1 LPDLPKNRKVARA
14 VWDNRDLS
22 PPLAGA
28 AGRSHCQRGARRVIA
43 VGPVRETIMN
53 RRAMVG
59 FNPLLASGCLALAV
73 IAPGA
78 RAADV
83 TYRRLVTP
91 EPQNWLMNHHDFG
104 AHRFS
109 ALDAI
114 NTGNVKN
121 LRLAFAVALG
131 GTTGNENLTA
141 TPLVDDGFMY
151 VPDAWGVVYKID
163 VRSGK
168 SGDIVWKMDPGQE
181 KVDRNRGVAL
191 WGNLVISVT
200 SFDGRV
206 IATDRDTGK
215 VAWER
220 NLRDQP
226 DLTINAAPLALADSI
241 IVGAS
246 GGDAGVRDWLVSLD
260 ATTGNVNWKTYA
272 VPAPGEPGSETWKDK
287 NNAWQTGGG
296 AFYVTGSFDP
306 ATNVTYWGAGNPT
319 PKYDSSYRPGDNL
332 FTNSALAIDAA
343 TGKIRWYHQYTPND
357 TMDYDETGTHILIDG
372 KVDGEDRKLLAHA
385 GRNGF
390 FYSFDRLNGQF
401 LKATQYVPAV
411 TWTKGIDAKTGRP
424 LDYDPGKDLQTYADA
439 VAKILTGA
447 KSSGVCPGVPGG
459 SNFWP
464 AAYSERTG
472 LVYVPELEG
481 CTNIT
486 RDQTRHVR
494 GKFDGGDFGY
504 DGRLK
509 SGMVVV
515 DPATGAVVKRKE
527 MAYANTSGALATG
540 GGLIVTAL
548 IDGTVIALDDQTLE
562 ELWSFNVG
570 TGINAPPMTY
580 AVDGRQYIAI
590 ATGLTRNSMGR
601 LATTPE
607 KRNLGRSATLIFVF
621 TL

>member
-1 LPDLPKNRKVARA
+1 
-14 VWDNRDLS
+14 
-22 PPLAGA
+22 
-28 AGRSHCQRGARRVIA
+28 
-43 VGPVRETIMN
+43 M
-53 RRAMVG
+53 
-59 FNPLLASGCLALAV
+59 
-73 IAPGA
+73 
-78 RAADV
+78 
-83 TYRRLVTP
+83 
-91 EPQNWLMNHHDFG
+91 
-104 AHRFS
+104 
-109 ALDAI
+109 
-114 NTGNVKN
+114 
-121 LRLAFAVALG
+121 
-131 GTTGNENLTA
+131 
-141 TPLVDDGFMY
+141 
-151 VPDAWGVVYKID
+151 
-163 VRSGK
+163 
-168 SGDIVWKMDPGQE
+168 
-181 KVDRNRGVAL
+181 
-191 WGNLVISVT
+191 T

-215 VAWER
+215 VVWER

-241 IVGAS
+241 LVGAS

-260 ATTGNVNWKTYA
+260 AKTGNVNWKTYSM
-272 VPAPGEPGSETWKDK
+272 PAPGEPGSETWKDK

-296 AFYVTGSFDP
+296 AFYVTGSYDP

-357 TMDYDETGTHILIDG
+357 TMDYDETGTHILIDS
-372 KVDGEDRKLLAHA
+372 KVAGEDRKLLAHA

-401 LKATQYVPAV
+401 LKATQYVPTV

-459 SNFWP
+459 SNFWS

-527 MAYANTSGALATG
+527 MAYANTSGALATA

-548 IDGTVIALDDQTLE
+548 IDGTVVALDDQTLD

-607 KRNLGRSATLIFVF
+607 KRNLGRSATMIFVF
-621 TL
+621 AL

>member
-1 LPDLPKNRKVARA
+1 
-14 VWDNRDLS
+14 
-22 PPLAGA
+22 
-28 AGRSHCQRGARRVIA
+28 
-43 VGPVRETIMN
+43 
-53 RRAMVG
+53 MVG
-59 FNPLLASGCLALAV
+59 FNPLATGCVALAV
-73 IAPGA
+73 GASSAP
-78 RAADV
+78 AAEV
-83 TYRRLVTP
+83 TYQRLVTP

-104 AHRFS
+104 SHRFS

-114 NTGNVKN
+114 NTANVKN
-121 LRLAFAVALG
+121 LHLAFAVALG

-181 KVDRNRGVAL
+181 KMDRNRGVAL

-215 VAWER
+215 VVWER

-226 DLTINAAPLALADSI
+226 DLTLNAAPLALADSI
-241 IVGAS
+241 LVGAS

-260 ATTGNVNWKTYA
+260 AKTGNVNWKTFSI
-272 VPAPGEPGSETWKDK
+272 PAPGEPGSETWKDK

-296 AFYVTGSFDP
+296 AFYVTGSYDP

-343 TGKIRWYHQYTPND
+343 TGKLRWYHQYTPND
-357 TMDYDETGTHILIDG
+357 TMDYDETGTHILIDR

-401 LKATQYVPAV
+401 LKAIQYVPTV
-411 TWTKGIDAKTGRP
+411 TWTKGIDPKTGRP
-424 LDYDPGKDLQTYADA
+424 LDYDPGKDLQTYGDA

-459 SNFWP
+459 SNFWS

-509 SGMVVV
+509 SGLVMV
-515 DPATGAVVKRKE
+515 DPATGTVVKRKE
-527 MAYANTSGALATG
+527 MAYANTSGALATA

-548 IDGTVIALDDQTLE
+548 IDGTVVALDDQTLE

-607 KRNLGRSATLIFVF
+607 KRNLGKSATMIFVF
-621 TL
+621 AL

>member
-1 LPDLPKNRKVARA
+1 
-14 VWDNRDLS
+14 
-22 PPLAGA
+22 
-28 AGRSHCQRGARRVIA
+28 
-43 VGPVRETIMN
+43 MN

-59 FNPLLASGCLALAV
+59 FNPLLATGCIALAV

-78 RAADV
+78 RAAEV
-83 TYRRLVTP
+83 TYQRLVTP

-109 ALDAI
+109 ALAAI

-121 LRLAFAVALG
+121 LRLAFAVAVG

-163 VRSGK
+163 VRSGR
-168 SGDIVWKMDPGQE
+168 SGDVVWKMDPGQE
-181 KVDRNRGVAL
+181 KIDRNRGVAL

-215 VAWER
+215 VVWER
-220 NLRDQP
+220 SLRDQP

-260 ATTGNVNWKTYA
+260 AKTGNVNWKTYS

-296 AFYVTGSFDP
+296 AFYVTGSYDP

-372 KVDGEDRKLLAHA
+372 KLNGEDRKLLAHA

-401 LKATQYVPAV
+401 LKATQYVPTV

-459 SNFWP
+459 SNFWS

-481 CTNIT
+481 CTSIT

-515 DPATGAVVKRKE
+515 DPATGTVVKRKE
-527 MAYANTSGALATG
+527 MAYANTSGALATA

-548 IDGTVIALDDQTLE
+548 IDGTVVALDDQTLE

-621 TL
+621 AL

>member
-1 LPDLPKNRKVARA
+1 MNMGSRVLAWTNRTLA
-14 VWDNRDLS
+14 
-22 PPLAGA
+22 AGA
-28 AGRSHCQRGARRVIA
+28 GCTAFAISV
-43 VGPVRETIMN
+43 
-53 RRAMVG
+53 
-59 FNPLLASGCLALAV
+59 SG
-73 IAPGA
+73 GM
-78 RAADV
+78 AADV
-83 TYRRLVTP
+83 TYQRLVNP
-91 EPQNWLMNHHDFG
+91 EPQNWLMNHHDYG
-104 AHRFS
+104 SHRFS

-114 NTGNVKN
+114 NKSNVGN

-163 VRSGK
+163 VSSGK

-191 WGNLVISVT
+191 WGNLVVSVT
-200 SFDGRV
+200 SSDGRV

-215 VAWER
+215 MVWER
-220 NLRDQP
+220 NLHDQP
-226 DLTINAAPLALADSI
+226 SVNLNAAPLALADSVL
-241 IVGAS
+241 VGAS
-246 GGDAGVRDWLVSLD
+246 GGDGGTRDWVVSLD
-260 ATTGNVNWKTYA
+260 ARTGNVQWKTYS

-296 AFYVTGSFDP
+296 AFYVTGSYDP

-343 TGKIRWYHQYTPND
+343 NGKIKWFHQYTPND
-357 TMDYDETGTHILIDG
+357 TMDYDETGTHILLDA
-372 KVDGEDRKLLAHA
+372 KVNGEDRKILSHA

-401 LKATQYVPAV
+401 LKATQYVPTV
-411 TWTKGIDAKTGRP
+411 TWTKGIDPKTGKP
-424 LDYDPGKDLQTYADA
+424 LDYDPAKDLQSYADP

-459 SNFWP
+459 SNFWS
-464 AAYSERTG
+464 AAYSEKTG
-472 LVYVPELEG
+472 RIYIPELEG
-481 CTNIT
+481 CTSIT

-504 DGRLK
+504 DGRLS
-509 SGMVVV
+509 SGIVMV
-515 DPATGAVVKRKE
+515 DPATGEVVKRKA
-527 MAYANTSGALATG
+527 MPYANTSGALATAG
-540 GGLIVTAL
+540 GIIVTAL
-548 IDGTVIALDDQTLE
+548 IDGTVIALDDQTLD

-580 AVDGRQYIAI
+580 AVDGKQYIAI

-607 KRNLGRSATLIFVF
+607 KRNLGKSATMIFVF
-621 TL
+621 AL

>member
-1 LPDLPKNRKVARA
+1 MDTRFRA
-14 VWDNRDLS
+14 PAWTRRTLA
-22 PPLAGA
+22 AGA
-28 AGRSHCQRGARRVIA
+28 SGA
-43 VGPVRETIMN
+43 
-53 RRAMVG
+53 
-59 FNPLLASGCLALAV
+59 ALA
-73 IAPGA
+73 IGISAA
-78 RAADV
+78 QSADV
-83 TYRRLVTP
+83 TYQRLVDP
-91 EPQNWLMNHHDFG
+91 EPQNWLMNHHDFA

-109 ALDAI
+109 TLDAI
-114 NTGNVKN
+114 NTSNVKN

-168 SGDIVWKMDPGQE
+168 TGDVVWKMDPGQE
-181 KVDRNRGVAL
+181 KIDRNRGVAL
-191 WGNLVISVT
+191 WGNFVISVT

-215 VAWER
+215 MVWER
-220 NLRDQP
+220 NLHDQP
-226 DLTINAAPLALADSI
+226 DLTLNAAPLALADSI

-246 GGDAGVRDWLVSLD
+246 GGDGGTRDWVVSLD
-260 ATTGNVNWKTYA
+260 AKTGNVRWKTYS

-296 AFYVTGSFDP
+296 AFYVTGSYDP

-343 TGKIRWYHQYTPND
+343 SGKIKWFHQYTPND
-357 TMDYDETGTHILIDG
+357 TMDYDETGTHILLDA
-372 KVDGEDRKLLAHA
+372 KVNGENRKILTHA

-401 LKATQYVPAV
+401 LKATQYVPTV
-411 TWTKGIDAKTGRP
+411 TWTKGIDPKTGKP
-424 LDYDPGKDLQTYADA
+424 IDYDAGKDLQTYADP
-439 VAKILTGA
+439 VARILTGA

-459 SNFWP
+459 SNFWS
-464 AAYSERTG
+464 AAYSEKTG

-504 DGRLK
+504 DGRLS
-509 SGMVVV
+509 SGIAVV
-515 DPATGAVVKRKE
+515 DPSTGEVVSRKA
-527 MAYANTSGALATG
+527 MPYANTSGALATAG
-540 GGLIVTAL
+540 GIIVTAL
-548 IDGTVIALDDQTLE
+548 IDGTVIALDDRTLE

-580 AVDGRQYIAI
+580 AVDGKQYIAI

-607 KRNLGRSATLIFVF
+607 KRNLGKSATMIFVF
-621 TL
+621 AL

>member
-1 LPDLPKNRKVARA
+1 MKTRSRGPARTG
-14 VWDNRDLS
+14 RTL
-22 PPLAGA
+22 A
-28 AGRSHCQRGARRVIA
+28 AG
-43 VGPVRETIMN
+43 VGC
-53 RRAMVG
+53 AS
-59 FNPLLASGCLALAV
+59 LAIGVSAAQ
-73 IAPGA
+73 
-78 RAADV
+78 AADV
-83 TYRRLVTP
+83 TYQRLVNP
-91 EPQNWLMNHHDFG
+91 EPQNWLMNHHDYG
-104 AHRFS
+104 SHRFS

-114 NTGNVKN
+114 NKENVKN

-181 KVDRNRGVAL
+181 KIDRNRGVAL

-215 VAWER
+215 MVWER
-220 NLRDQP
+220 NLHDQP
-226 DLTINAAPLALADSI
+226 NLTLDAAPLALADSI

-246 GGDAGVRDWLVSLD
+246 GGDSGVRDWVVSLD
-260 ATTGNVNWKTYA
+260 AATGNVRWKTYS

-296 AFYVTGSFDP
+296 AFYVTGSYDP

-343 TGKIRWYHQYTPND
+343 NGRIKWFHQYTPND
-357 TMDYDETGTHILIDG
+357 TMDYDETGTHILLDA
-372 KVDGEDRKLLAHA
+372 KVNGEDRKILTHA

-390 FYSFDRLNGQF
+390 FYSFDRINGQF
-401 LKATQYVPAV
+401 LKATQYVPTV
-411 TWTKGIDAKTGRP
+411 TWTKGIDSKTGKP
-424 LDYDPGKDLQTYADA
+424 VDYDPAKDLQTYADP

-459 SNFWP
+459 SNFWS
-464 AAYSERTG
+464 AAYSEKTG
-472 LVYVPELEG
+472 LIYIPELEG

-504 DGRLK
+504 DGRLS
-509 SGMVVV
+509 SGIVVV
-515 DPATGAVVKRKE
+515 DPASGEVVRRKA
-527 MAYANTSGALATG
+527 MPYANTSGALATAG
-540 GGLIVTAL
+540 GIIVTAL
-548 IDGTVIALDDQTLE
+548 LDGTVIALDDQTLE

-607 KRNLGRSATLIFVF
+607 KRNLGKSATMIFVF
-621 TL
+621 AL

>member
-1 LPDLPKNRKVARA
+1 VVSKE
-14 VWDNRDLS
+14 
-22 PPLAGA
+22 
-28 AGRSHCQRGARRVIA
+28 
-43 VGPVRETIMN
+43 ETMN
-53 RRAMVG
+53 RRLGV
-59 FNPLLASGCLALAV
+59 LAWTNRMLAAGTSCAALA
-73 IAPGA
+73 IGASAA
-78 RAADV
+78 RAAEV
-83 TYRRLVTP
+83 TYQRLLDP
-91 EPQNWLMNHHDFG
+91 EPRNWLMNHHDYG
-104 AHRFS
+104 SHRFS
-109 ALDAI
+109 ALDTI
-114 NTGNVKN
+114 NKANVKN

-131 GTTGNENLTA
+131 GTSGNENLTA

-181 KVDRNRGVAL
+181 KIDRNRGVAL

-200 SFDGRV
+200 SNDGRV

-215 VAWER
+215 MVWER

-226 DLTINAAPLALADSI
+226 NVNLNAAPLALADSI

-246 GGDAGVRDWLVSLD
+246 GGDGGVRDWVASLD
-260 ATTGNVNWKTYA
+260 ARTGDVRWKTYS

-296 AFYVTGSFDP
+296 AFYVTGSYDP

-332 FTNSALAIDAA
+332 FTNSALAIDAGS
-343 TGKIRWYHQYTPND
+343 GKIKWFHQYTPND
-357 TMDYDETGTHILIDG
+357 TMDYDETGTHILIDA
-372 KVDGEDRKLLAHA
+372 KVNGEDRKMLSHA

-401 LKATQYVPAV
+401 LKATQYVPTV
-411 TWTKGIDAKTGRP
+411 TWTKGVAPKTGKP
-424 LDYDPGKDLQTYADA
+424 LDYDPTKDLQTYAA
-439 VAKILTGA
+439 PVAKILTGA

-459 SNFWP
+459 SNFWS
-464 AAYSERTG
+464 AAYSEKTR
-472 LVYVPELEG
+472 LIYIPELEG

-504 DGRLK
+504 DGRLS
-509 SGMVVV
+509 SGIVVV
-515 DPATGAVVKRKE
+515 DPSTGEVVQRKA
-527 MAYANTSGALATG
+527 MPYANTSGALATAG
-540 GGLIVTAL
+540 GIIVTAL
-548 IDGTVIALDDQTLE
+548 LDGTVLALDDQTLE

-607 KRNLGRSATLIFVF
+607 KRNLGKSATMIFVF
-621 TL
+621 AL

>member
-1 LPDLPKNRKVARA
+1 
-14 VWDNRDLS
+14 
-22 PPLAGA
+22 
-28 AGRSHCQRGARRVIA
+28 
-43 VGPVRETIMN
+43 
-53 RRAMVG
+53 MVG
-59 FNPLLASGCLALAV
+59 FIPLAATGCVALAV
-73 IAPGA
+73 TATGA
-78 RAADV
+78 QAAEV
-83 TYRRLVTP
+83 TYQRLVRP

-104 AHRFS
+104 SHRFS

-114 NTGNVKN
+114 NTANVKN
-121 LRLAFAVALG
+121 LHLAFAVALG

-168 SGDIVWKMDPGQE
+168 TGDIVWKMD
-181 KVDRNRGVAL
+181 RSRGVAL

-215 VAWER
+215 VVWER

-226 DLTINAAPLALADSI
+226 DLTLNAAPLALADSI
-241 IVGAS
+241 LVGAS

-260 ATTGNVNWKTYA
+260 AKTGNVNWKTYSI
-272 VPAPGEPGSETWKDK
+272 PAPGEPGSETWKDK

-296 AFYVTGSFDP
+296 AFYVTGSYDP
-306 ATNVTYWGAGNPT
+306 TTNVTYWGAGNPT

-332 FTNSALAIDAA
+332 FTNSALAFDAA
-343 TGKIRWYHQYTPND
+343 TGKLRWYHQYTPND
-357 TMDYDETGTHILIDG
+357 TMDYDETGTHILIDR

-401 LKATQYVPAV
+401 LKAIQYVPTV

-424 LDYDPGKDLQTYADA
+424 LDYDPSKDLQTYADA

-459 SNFWP
+459 SNFWS

-472 LVYVPELEG
+472 FVYVPELEG

-509 SGMVVV
+509 SGLVVV
-515 DPATGAVVKRKE
+515 DPATGTVVNRKE
-527 MAYANTSGALATG
+527 MAYANTSGALATA

-548 IDGTVIALDDQTLE
+548 IDGTVVALDDQTLE

-607 KRNLGRSATLIFVF
+607 KRNLGKSATLIFVF
-621 TL
+621 AL

>member
-1 LPDLPKNRKVARA
+1 MKHAFGVLAATNRG
-14 VWDNRDLS
+14 L
-22 PPLAGA
+22 A
-28 AGRSHCQRGARRVIA
+28 AGYA
-43 VGPVRETIMN
+43 T
-53 RRAMVG
+53 
-59 FNPLLASGCLALAV
+59 LALVCA
-73 IAPGA
+73 AS
-78 RAADV
+78 AADV
-83 TYRRLVTP
+83 TYQRLVNP
-91 EPQNWLMNHHDFG
+91 EPHNWLMNHHDFA

-109 ALDAI
+109 ALDAV
-114 NTGNVKN
+114 NRSNAKN

-131 GTTGNENLTA
+131 GTSGNENLTA

-163 VRSGK
+163 VRSGR
-168 SGDIVWKMDPGQE
+168 SGDIVWKMDPGQA
-181 KVDRNRGVAL
+181 KIDRNRGVAL

-200 SFDGRV
+200 SQDGRV
-206 IATDRDTGK
+206 IATDRDSGK
-215 VAWER
+215 MAWER
-220 NLRDQP
+220 NLHDQP
-226 DLTINAAPLALADSI
+226 DVNLNAAPLALADSI

-246 GGDAGVRDWLVSLD
+246 GGDAGTRDWVTSLD
-260 ATTGNVNWKTYA
+260 AKTGNVNWKTYS

-306 ATNVTYWGAGNPT
+306 ATNITYWGAGNPT

-343 TGKIRWYHQYTPND
+343 NGKIKWFHQYTPND
-357 TMDYDETGTHILIDG
+357 TMDYDETGTHILIDA
-372 KVDGEDRKLLAHA
+372 KVNGEDRKILSHA

-401 LKATQYVPAV
+401 LKATQYVPTV
-411 TWTKGIDAKTGRP
+411 TWTKGIDPKTGKP
-424 LDYDPGKDLQTYADA
+424 LDYDAGKDLQSYADP

-447 KSSGVCPGVPGG
+447 KSTGVCPGVPGG
-459 SNFWP
+459 SNFWS
-464 AAYSERTG
+464 AAYSEKTK
-472 LVYVPELEG
+472 LLYIPELEG
-481 CTNIT
+481 CTSIT

-504 DGRLK
+504 DGRLS
-509 SGMVVV
+509 SGIAVV
-515 DPATGAVVKRKE
+515 DPATGEVLKRKA
-527 MAYANTSGALATG
+527 MPYANTSGALATAG
-540 GGLIVTAL
+540 GIIVTAL
-548 IDGTVIALDDQTLE
+548 LDGTVIVLDDQTLD

-580 AVDGRQYIAI
+580 AVDGKQYIAI

-607 KRNLGRSATLIFVF
+607 KRNLGKSATMIFVF
-621 TL
+621 AL